1 MAYIPNTSDDRKEML
16 HKIGVERFEE
26 LIDNIPEKL
35 RLKEELK
42 IPEELSEFEV
52 IKLLKKISG
61 ENSTVEDYISF
72 LGGGAYDHFIPSAV
86 SHITSRP
93 EFYTAYTPYQAEVSQ
108 GTLQSIY
115 EYQSM
120 ICELTGMDV
129 SNASMYDGAS
139 AAAEA
144 VLMTCSIKGKKKII
158 VSSSVNPLYLSVIR
172 TYCYGQKIEIE
183 ELSIENGIVEPE
195 ALQKKISSEYVGVII
210 QHPNFFGCL
219 EDVFSIE
226 RIVHNSGGLLT
237 VIVDPISLGILTPPG
252 EYNADI
258 VCGEGQSLG
267 NDLNFGG
274 PYVGILAA
282 KKSLIR
288 KIPGRIIGRTIDVNG
303 RVGYVMTLQTREQH
317 IRRDKAVSN
326 ICTNQAL
333 NALSACVYLTLLGKD
348 GIKEVANQ
356 CIQKSHYLAEK
367 IHSLNGYK
375 LKFNNPFFK
384 EFVIETDNEPGD
396 ILDVLYKKGIFGGIN
411 LDRFGI
417 KNSLLIA
424 VTEKRTREEIDFFID
439 SLSSIS

>member
-1 MAYIPNTSDDRKEML
+1 MAYIPNTSDDRRKML
-16 HKIGVERFEE
+16 QKIGVERFEE

-42 IPEELSEFEV
+42 IPDGLSEFEV
-52 IKLLKKISG
+52 LKLLKEISG
-61 ENSTVEDYISF
+61 ENSTAEDYISF

-108 GTLQSIY
+108 GTLQTIY

-144 VLMTCSIKGKKKII
+144 ALMTCSMKGKKKII
-158 VSSSVNPLYLSVIR
+158 VPRSVNPLYLSVIK

-195 ALQKKISSEYVGVII
+195 ALQKKISSEYAGVII

-226 RIVHNSGGLLT
+226 EIVHSSGGLLT

-288 KIPGRIIGRTIDVNG
+288 KIPGRLIGKTVDING
-303 RVGYVMTLQTREQH
+303 RVGYVMTLQKREQH

-367 IHSLNGYK
+367 INSLDGYK

-384 EFVIETDNEPGD
+384 EFAVETDNEPGD
-396 ILDVLYKKGIFGGIN
+396 ILEALYKKGIFGGID

-424 VTEKRTREEIDFFID
+424 VTEKRTREEMELFVN